1 MKKPFS
7 YFFWLLIS
15 VMRIWKNAP
24 RNCSD
29 HVLLWRNMLLLCK
42 VFYRITLI
50 KCHNRTK
57 IFSQTYY
64 AQCLTLTLSNKSI
77 IKISWNSRSLEI
89 RLRLWKK
96 CWLHCECVQI
106 VRTSAR
112 KLCNCRW
119 IKIRRELTTTG
130 MPQQKTLDY
139 VMIIHDAMHYIYK
152 HNLFTT
158 L

>member
-1 MKKPFS
+1 MHPEIAATT
-7 YFFWLLIS
+7 YFYDAICYY
-15 VMRIWKNAP
+15 I
-24 RNCSD
+24 
-29 HVLLWRNMLLLCK
+29 LCK
-42 VFYRITLI
+42 AFYRITLI
-50 KCHNRTK
+50 KCQNRTK
-57 IFSQTYY
+57 IFSQTHFF
-64 AQCLTLTLSNKSI
+64 LHHHDSVWLSN
-77 IKISWNSRSLEI
+77 ISWNSRSLEI

-152 HNLFTT
+152 HNFFTT